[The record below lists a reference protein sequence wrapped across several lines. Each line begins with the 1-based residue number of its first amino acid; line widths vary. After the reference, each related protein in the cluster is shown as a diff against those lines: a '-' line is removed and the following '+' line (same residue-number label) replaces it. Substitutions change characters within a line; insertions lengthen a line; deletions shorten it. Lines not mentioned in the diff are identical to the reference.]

1 MLTRIN
7 PDMHVS
13 QVSNSLAKAQE
24 DDVFKAGVAA
34 LRGEAS
40 SLQGLATVMMS
51 RTAAKLTVEQA
62 PLVVNWQAE
71 TMLIWG
77 KIGDFLSTANA
88 ARAIAAI
95 HLEFGNYE
103 KAVPAAK
110 SAATAFMMSDMTPET
125 CQCMRL
131 QANAALRMGDQDG
144 CMTLVQAAMEL
155 AASNKCAP
163 EMATCAEWLADMHE
177 DGDDKRKGYGIAATG
192 YHSAGMM
199 IQYAKVITKLAEHK
213 VMAYMMDMKAWEAAT
228 QGEDLDDQNEESML
242 ILQAQ
247 EDVERAL
254 AELTSGADPCGL
266 ANAKYVL
273 GMVEML
279 RGRLVGAPQHFQA
292 ALGCTEWVELYGKK
306 AAQARSFVGRCSLAG
321 GIGIN
326 REEQNAKKKQREADR
341 AKRVAIK
348 MEEMRLA
355 EEAEEKELKARRAR
369 RQAEAER
376 DVDSDSDDEAEASC
390 SSEVTAPVANEDDTS
405 AEAPVEEEVISKSA
419 QQKEAEAA
427 AKRAQAEQKS
437 RKEAERAQ
445 KEQIRLGEKRARDK
459 EQKEERDR
467 VVRGAAATAKR
478 EAEEAQ
484 GRAAEAKR
492 QTDLAKKAKLEEERR
507 VQGQALAATLSAVAS
522 SEDEQLKLKEEAAT
536 KKAEQA
542 RLAEYRKP
550 LEENAEPRAEAM
562 AAAAA
567 ALSGRKASQSEP
579 AKEPESDKERR
590 DRFAALMASKQE
602 DRKKRMNEASRWAKE
617 KKKCEDEKVEEQVGE
632 SDPPAA
638 KQMEVEPEPE
648 PEPAASCVR
657 LGECRQGC
665 NLPVWFA
672 EWNEQE
678 QQMELEIML
687 PGVSSVGEL
696 DLDCSEVELE
706 VEGGGYYLQL
716 AFTQQ
721 MDDDTIKAKFDAKTS
736 KLGISL
742 RK

>member
-1 MLTRIN
+1 
-7 PDMHVS
+7 
-13 QVSNSLAKAQE
+13 
-24 DDVFKAGVAA
+24 
-34 LRGEAS
+34 
-40 SLQGLATVMMS
+40 
-51 RTAAKLTVEQA
+51 
-62 PLVVNWQAE
+62 
-71 TMLIWG
+71 
-77 KIGDFLSTANA
+77 
-88 ARAIAAI
+88 
-95 HLEFGNYE
+95 
-103 KAVPAAK
+103 
-110 SAATAFMMSDMTPET
+110 
-125 CQCMRL
+125 
-131 QANAALRMGDQDG
+131 
-144 CMTLVQAAMEL
+144 
-155 AASNKCAP
+155 
-163 EMATCAEWLADMHE
+163 
-177 DGDDKRKGYGIAATG
+177 
-192 YHSAGMM
+192 
-199 IQYAKVITKLAEHK
+199 
-213 VMAYMMDMKAWEAAT
+213 
-228 QGEDLDDQNEESML
+228 
-242 ILQAQ
+242 LQAQ

-355 EEAEEKELKARRAR
+355 EDAEERELKARRAR

-376 DVDSDSDDEAEASC
+376 EADSDSDDEAEASC
-390 SSEVTAPVANEDDTS
+390 SSEVTAPVPDEDDTS
-405 AEAPVEEEVISKSA
+405 TEAPVEEEVIGKSA

-445 KEQIRLGEKRARDK
+445 KEQTRLEEKRARDK

-467 VVRGAAATAKR
+467 VVREAAATAKR

-484 GRAAEAKR
+484 GRAAEAKK
-492 QTDLAKKAKLEEERR
+492 QKDLAKKAKLEEERR
-507 VQGQALAATLSAVAS
+507 VQGQALAATLSAVT
-522 SEDEQLKLKEEAAT
+522 EDEQLKLKLKQEAATKKEEAAT

-562 AAAAA
+562 EAAAA
-567 ALSGRKASQSEP
+567 ALSGRKANQSVPE
-579 AKEPESDKERR
+579 KEPESDKERR

-602 DRKKRMNEASRWAKE
+602 DRKKRMTEASRWAKE
-617 KKKCEDEKVEEQVGE
+617 KKKCEDEKVEKQVGE
-632 SDPPAA
+632 STPPAA
-638 KQMEVEPEPE
+638 KQMEAEPAPEPE

-696 DLDCSEVELE
+696 DLDCSEAELE